1 MTVLYILANVAFFA
15 AGKYSTALYV
25 TATVCGLRTKL
36 SRAVPKT
43 DLAAAEQIA
52 ASLFFENV
60 FGAAG
65 GANGLNFLIALSA
78 FGNLLAVF
86 LGQSRL
92 LRECGRYVFCF
103 PCKRQEDSS
112 PKYNTR
118 D

>member
-1 MTVLYILANVAFFA
+1 MIDFVNINMS
-15 AGKYSTALYV
+15 ST
-25 TATVCGLRTKL
+25 
-36 SRAVPKT
+36 VPKA
-43 DLAAAEQIA
+43 DLAAAKQIA

-92 LRECGRYVFCF
+92 LRECGRYANSF
-103 PCKRQEDSS
+103 QEIQNNYPIESAA
-112 PKYNTR
+112 
-118 D
+118 